1 MFMEA
6 ENYVKLDY
14 QLHQDTQ
21 NDYPDCS
28 VRQLSAPLAAD
39 ERERARRS
47 NLLLCAHGW
56 NEQQQFNFGAR
67 QEKYFVKLMHHI

>member
-6 ENYVKLDY
+6 ENYVKFDY

-21 NDYPDCS
+21 NDYPDCC
-28 VRQLSAPLAAD
+28 VSAGRATGG
-39 ERERARRS
+39 RRARARARS

-56 NEQQQFNFGAR
+56 NEQQQFNFGAG
-67 QEKYFVKLMHHI
+67 QEKYFVMLMHHI